1 MKSKWL
7 LYTKAWNCWSTFD
20 ESNSLMKKITIP
32 TWLRWVMQVLLCLP
46 FCWLVARGLL
56 NASDPDP
63 GKTLV
68 HGLGLWALR
77 FLLLTLAIT
86 PLNRFTPIQW
96 IPLRRVLG
104 LYTLGY
110 AMLHVSAYTIFY
122 LGFDFSLLARE
133 LVKRPY
139 IVVGLLA
146 LLVLIA
152 LGITSTK
159 AWQRRLGR
167 RWKQLHKLVYFAV
180 VAVLVHFV
188 WQIKAGVG
196 AVPWYAL
203 IFIVLMLLRTKK

>member
-1 MKSKWL
+1 
-7 LYTKAWNCWSTFD
+7 
-20 ESNSLMKKITIP
+20 MKKIAIP
-32 TWLRWVMQVLLCLP
+32 RWLRWVFYVLLCMP

-96 IPLRRVLG
+96 IPLRRTLG
-104 LYTLGY
+104 LCALTY
-110 AMLHVSAYTIFY
+110 ALLHVFSYTFFY
-122 LGFDFSLLARE
+122 LGFDLSLLTRE

-139 IVVGLLA
+139 IVVGSISLTV
-146 LLVLIA
+146 LVL
-152 LGITSTK
+152 LGVTSTNS
-159 AWQRRLGR
+159 WQRRLGK
-167 RWKQLHKLVYFAV
+167 RWKQLHKLVYFAT

-203 IFIVLMLLRTKK
+203 IFIVLMLLRTKAR